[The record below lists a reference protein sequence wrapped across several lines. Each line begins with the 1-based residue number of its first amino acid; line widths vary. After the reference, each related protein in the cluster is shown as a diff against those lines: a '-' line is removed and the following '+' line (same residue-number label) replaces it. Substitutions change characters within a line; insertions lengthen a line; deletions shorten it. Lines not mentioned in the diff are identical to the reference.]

1 MFPGIDKH
9 MMKQAMKKMGIKQID
24 LDAKEVI
31 IKLNDKDLIIKNPSV
46 SKIEMQ
52 GQETFQIIGDV
63 EEREN
68 INEEDVKEI
77 IKQTKCTREQAL
89 EALKRY
95 DNIAEAIISLK
106 K

>member
-1 MFPGIDKH
+1 MSERWDARPP
-9 MMKQAMKKMGIKQID
+9 D
-24 LDAKEVI
+24 LLLATAQFFKERGA
-31 IKLNDKDLIIKNPSV
+31 LRPSI
-46 SKIEMQ
+46 SARLRE
-52 GQETFQIIGDV
+52 V

-89 EALKRY
+89 QALKRY